1 MAVIYGFWGV
11 KVRDMEDIKIKGF
24 EQFSLTDAVLSPAIA
39 AAALGSDH
47 YPYDNK
53 MKKAAYEKELYVLHI
68 ELQKLQSWVKK
79 QDERVVIL
87 FEGRDSAGK
96 GGTIK
101 RFTQY
106 LNPRSAHI
114 VALGK
119 PDEKERGEWY
129 FQRYIRRLPT
139 TGEMAF
145 YDRSWYNRAG
155 VERVMGFCTPQQT
168 ESFFAQ
174 VTEFEALLKQD
185 GIRLFKIW
193 LNIGQAMQLKR
204 FHKRRHDPLKH
215 WKLSPIDLASL
226 TRWDDYTK
234 ARDEMFARTHNEATP
249 WLCIKANDK
258 RRARLAAIKSVLQE
272 IPYDSKAGE
281 DLLTPDPKIVLSP
294 EQLRV

>member
-1 MAVIYGFWGV
+1 MENI
-11 KVRDMEDIKIKGF
+11 KVPGF
-24 EQFSLTDAVLSPAIA
+24 EQFSLMDEALPPDIE
-39 AAALGSDH
+39 AAALGSGN
-47 YPYDNK
+47 YPYDNE
-53 MKKAAYEKELYVLHI
+53 MKKGPYEKELHRLHI
-68 ELQKLQSWVKK
+68 ELQKLQSWVKA
-79 QDERVVIL
+79 QEERVVIL

-129 FQRYIRRLPT
+129 FQRYIHRLPT
-139 TGEMAF
+139 AGEMAF

-155 VERVMGFCTPQQT
+155 VERVMGFCTPQQA
-168 ESFFAQ
+168 ENFFVQ
-174 VTEFEALLKQD
+174 VTEFEAILKQD

-226 TRWDDYTK
+226 TRWDDYT
-234 ARDEMFARTHNEATP
+234 RMRNEMFERTHNDTTP
-249 WLCIKANDK
+249 WVCLKANDK
-258 RRARLAAIKSVLQE
+258 RRARLAAIKLVLQQ
-272 IPYDSKAGE
+272 IPYDGKAGE
-281 DLLTPDPKIVLSP
+281 DLLTPDPRIVVTPGSLL
-294 EQLRV
+294 EQTC